1 MLASDAVLFKKLRQ
15 RMTQDSPY
23 FKNNT
28 AVDGQTFNQSALDP
42 ARSVLIKACAGSG
55 KTWLL
60 TSRIVRLL
68 LAGVPSHQIL
78 AITFTNKAAQEM
90 RNRVG
95 DVLRELADGTDD
107 AVLGQLTM
115 RGLSLDAAH
124 EALPRARRLYDEV
137 LGAVQPLP
145 IYTFHAWFARL
156 LRAAPTGLAEV
167 GRLRDATLSE
177 DVASLQQ
184 EAWNDFYELF
194 QTDEVLRAHYLSL
207 VRRLGQ
213 HSTQVILDNALSS
226 ATEWRLFETS
236 CAEQGIDV
244 LANLAADYQNDLG
257 VSVDATADELLS
269 VWQQGFFANRAFE
282 TWLKVWQCAP
292 SKPTQEKIRLLE
304 TVFDMSDA
312 REQFAYIQPYLAKG
326 TGTWKGNLF
335 TASSAQ
341 KAIAIFGISESEFEA
356 INEQMAQ
363 ATAKYYAMEKDAAA
377 FALHVDIVPCV
388 QALLRVY
395 EAVKERSG
403 TFDFNDV
410 EYHCLSLLS
419 DERTAAYV
427 QIQLDAR
434 YQHLLFDEFQD
445 TSPLQW
451 QVIHGWL
458 AAYGADENRPKV
470 FVVGD
475 LKQSIYRFR
484 KADARVFAAA
494 EHLLT
499 TQYQA
504 DVLET
509 HLTRRNSIAVVEW
522 VNRVFESENSQLMGF
537 KTQQTTS
544 KVAGHVA
551 CLQAEFTSSEETED
565 SEEKSPRDWLREPQH
580 TIEATEHDGEAAQL
594 AAVVGSLVG
603 RYELANED
611 GSTRLTEFKD
621 IMVLLQNRV
630 HLAVYER
637 QLREARIPFIST
649 RKGGL
654 LDTLEA
660 LDIMALVAWLMD
672 AHDDLS
678 LLHVLRSPLG
688 GVDEAFVQLLVGRRR
703 EWAELGRSV
712 SLWCV
717 GLSDESI
724 PRRALWERLSSWQE
738 RAPNMTPHEVM
749 DMIYHEADIFQ
760 CYASVTPAWLNEQV
774 QANLRA
780 FLHMALALNA
790 GRYPSLYRYW
800 QALKTWQQ
808 QSKNAPSE
816 ATPIEATNAVQVMTA
831 HGAKGLE
838 APIVILI
845 DVKETSERERAYH
858 WLIDWPID
866 ALRPAHVSLV
876 ASEAY
881 RGQWRQVRWQDNETR
896 AAIEKWNLLYVAMTR
911 AQQTLIVSSAQ
922 KEKKTKK
929 DTESGKRTLYEYLHD
944 SAKML
949 DEAYRFDLPI
959 MEGAEFLA
967 DSPSSPTSSHI
978 NRYIQMMSSDE
989 LVIAAQPI
997 NEEQPA
1003 AQLGILWHAV
1013 MEHTTD
1019 NWQAPR
1025 LSVADVMQKY
1035 RVPFDNAHVVVQW
1048 MENVCAQPEL
1058 QVWLN
1063 PVYFDEAHNETMI
1076 VDATGTVKRIDRWV
1090 RRGIDITVIDYK
1102 SDWREEDLPLYRE
1115 QVQSYQTLLSQMY
1128 PQHDVS
1134 GVLIRA
1140 DGRWLRV

>member
-1 MLASDAVLFKKLRQ
+1 MPASDAVLFKKLRQ

-68 LAGVPSHQIL
+68 LAGVSPHQIL

-90 RNRVG
+90 RNRVS

-107 AVLGQLTM
+107 AVLEQLTM
-115 RGLSLDAAH
+115 RGLSLNAAH

-137 LGAVQPLP
+137 LGAVQSLP

-156 LRAAPTGLAEV
+156 LRAAPTGLADV

-177 DVASLQQ
+177 DVANLQQ

-194 QTDEVLRAHYLSL
+194 HTDEVLRAHYLSL

-213 HSTQVILDNALSS
+213 HSAQVVLDNALNS
-226 ATEWRLFETS
+226 ATEWRLFEAA
-236 CAEQGIDV
+236 CVEQGMDV
-244 LANLAADYQNDLG
+244 LSTLAVDYQNDLG
-257 VSVDATADELLS
+257 VAVDATSDEWLS
-269 VWQQGFFANRAFE
+269 VWQQGFFANGAFE
-282 TWLKVWQCAP
+282 MWLNVWRCGTDSTRQKV
-292 SKPTQEKIRLLE
+292 SLLE
-304 TVFDMSDA
+304 NVRDLPQASEQLA
-312 REQFAYIQPYLAKG
+312 RIEPYLTKAGAWSG
-326 TGTWKGNLF
+326 TYFKA
-335 TASSAQ
+335 ASAR
-341 KAIAIFGISESEFEA
+341 KALVAAGVSESEFEA

-377 FALHVDIVPCV
+377 FALHVDVVPCV

-458 AAYGADENRPKV
+458 AAYGADTNRPKV

-494 EHLLT
+494 EELLT

-509 HLTRRNSIAVVEW
+509 HLTRRNSTAVVEW
-522 VNRVFESENSQLMGF
+522 VNRVFEAENSQLVGF

-544 KVAGHVA
+544 KVSGHVA
-551 CLQAEFTSSEETED
+551 CLQAEFASSEETED
-565 SEEKSPRDWLREPQH
+565 SEKKSPRDWLREPQH

-603 RYELANED
+603 RYKLANED
-611 GSTRLTEFKD
+611 GSTRLAEFKD

-660 LDIMALVAWLMD
+660 SDIMALVAWLMD

-688 GVDEAFVQLLVGRRR
+688 GVDESFVQWLVGRRR
-703 EWAELGRSV
+703 EWAESGRSV

-724 PRRALWERLSSWQE
+724 PRRALWDRLSSWQQ

-749 DMIYHEADIFQ
+749 DMVYLEADIFQ
-760 CYASVTPAWLNEQV
+760 CYARVTPPWLNEQV

-800 QALKTWQQ
+800 QSLKTWQQ

-876 ASEAY
+876 ASESY
-881 RGQWRQVRWQDNETR
+881 RGQWRQARWQDNETR

-929 DTESGKRTLYEYLHD
+929 DTESGKRTLYEHLHD
-944 SAKML
+944 SAEML

-967 DSPSSPTSSHI
+967 DSLSSPTPSHI

-989 LVIAAQPI
+989 LVVVVQPI
-997 NEEQPA
+997 NEEQLA

-1013 MEHTTD
+1013 MEYTTD

-1035 RVPFDNAHVVVQW
+1035 RVSFDNAHVVVRW

-1063 PVYFDEAHNETMI
+1063 PVHVDEAHNETMI
-1076 VDATGTVKRIDRWV
+1076 LDATGTVKRVDRWV
-1090 RRGIDITVIDYK
+1090 RRGGDITVIDYK